1 MSYLVCH
8 GVVLPVGIR
17 RIGIDSLNPL
27 FELRI
32 ADAATTG
39 DGNVDISSVLALS
52 ERINAELDKANALA
66 IKDLKVNGKDLMALG
81 IPSGPMIGRILS
93 ELLEEVIEDPARND
107 RGYLEERALTLSRCP
122 AR

>member
-1 MSYLVCH
+1 M
-8 GVVLPVGIR
+8 
-17 RIGIDSLNPL
+17 
-27 FELRI
+27 
-32 ADAATTG
+32 
-39 DGNVDISSVLALS
+39 
-52 ERINAELDKANALA
+52 DKANALA

-81 IPSGPMIGRILS
+81 IPSGPAIGRILS